1 MNEIKDKILQYIIAE
16 YGEYPKENRIKHYSY
31 CLYPEEEC
39 SCKYLKEINYDT
51 SLIRGGF
58 VDSFEMVS
66 VLVFVESTFNVRIP
80 DKDAVPDNFDTVTK
94 IANLVIKHKK

>member
-1 MNEIKDKILQYIIAE
+1 
-16 YGEYPKENRIKHYSY
+16 
-31 CLYPEEEC
+31 
-39 SCKYLKEINYDT
+39 
-51 SLIRGGF
+51 
-58 VDSFEMVS
+58 MVS